1 MHFTFKGTTMLKR
14 LLRTL
19 CFPVLALTLAL
30 TGCAPSQQSAGHGS
44 RSNLEP
50 EITGLEALSQ
60 SRGRPLTAA
69 EKQALDSHQEL
80 TFRLSPE
87 ETEEMRLFFQYFTR
101 DKRDTVQRWML
112 RSEPHLEYV
121 RAVMASHRLP
131 QDLLALPY
139 IESGYNV
146 LAVSNSGAVG
156 MWQFMP
162 ATARRFGLTVDWWL
176 DERRDPYLATVAAA
190 RYLKALHQQFGDW
203 QLALAA
209 YNAGEGSISRAM
221 ASTGTQNFNSL
232 AKSSS
237 RLKDETKH
245 YVPKFMA
252 MLKIVRNAKRLGF
265 NAPDL
270 HASKELQEVRI
281 PAGSDL
287 SGLASNLG
295 LSWEQ
300 FHALNPAYRRQVSP
314 PDRTTAAWVPKN
326 SAKSALA
333 FLQNP
338 PGQGGGSSRIA
349 GPGDTWW
356 NLSRQTNI
364 PANVLRE
371 ANGNKDA
378 PAPGKPVLIPLAAC
392 SLDNGLPAPEPAPKY
407 AKAGG
412 TQGSGAVA
420 AVPSYS
426 SGPAPAP
433 ASGQPTLY
441 VVRKGDTLESVAGKT
456 GVGVQ
461 ELISFNK
468 ANPKDALV
476 PGTPLLIPVRGQASS
491 PAPAAAPSPV
501 ASQAPASPASK
512 DAGTTELDPNP
523 KYKII
528 KRTGI

>member
-1 MHFTFKGTTMLKR
+1 
-14 LLRTL
+14 
-19 CFPVLALTLAL
+19 
-30 TGCAPSQQSAGHGS
+30 
-44 RSNLEP
+44 
-50 EITGLEALSQ
+50 
-60 SRGRPLTAA
+60 
-69 EKQALDSHQEL
+69 
-80 TFRLSPE
+80 
-87 ETEEMRLFFQYFTR
+87 
-101 DKRDTVQRWML
+101 
-112 RSEPHLEYV
+112 
-121 RAVMASHRLP
+121 
-131 QDLLALPY
+131 
-139 IESGYNV
+139 
-146 LAVSNSGAVG
+146 
-156 MWQFMP
+156 
-162 ATARRFGLTVDWWL
+162 
-176 DERRDPYLATVAAA
+176 
-190 RYLKALHQQFGDW
+190 
-203 QLALAA
+203 
-209 YNAGEGSISRAM
+209 
-221 ASTGTQNFNSL
+221 
-232 AKSSS
+232 
-237 RLKDETKH
+237 
-245 YVPKFMA
+245 